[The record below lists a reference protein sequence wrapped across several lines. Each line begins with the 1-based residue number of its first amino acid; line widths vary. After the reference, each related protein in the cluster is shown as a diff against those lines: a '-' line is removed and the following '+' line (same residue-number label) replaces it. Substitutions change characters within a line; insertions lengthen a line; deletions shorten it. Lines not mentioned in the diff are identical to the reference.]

1 MYYQKHQTRFVW
13 PIVAVI
19 VVIIVFHVIIYMMT
33 SGGGWFWL
41 LLSSLPPIL
50 ILSFFAYSYRFYFVS
65 ADHDEL
71 RFGYALWSVRLNVTD
86 IAQIEET
93 NIRWIEWRG
102 HGWRLKSLKHIGYI
116 TGNGSGIHLALS
128 TGREYTFNYDDPMA
142 CITAF
147 DERTTLDHK
156 PQAVAIDEP
165 ETPEIAVADEQPDSS
180 KL

>member
-71 RFGYALWSVRLNVTD
+71 RYWV
-86 IAQIEET
+86 QC
-93 NIRWIEWRG
+93 
-102 HGWRLKSLKHIGYI
+102 
-116 TGNGSGIHLALS
+116 
-128 TGREYTFNYDDPMA
+128 
-142 CITAF
+142 CIN
-147 DERTTLDHK
+147 K
-156 PQAVAIDEP
+156 IEP
-165 ETPEIAVADEQPDSS
+165 ELTIEDARRLIELWIATRQSAKTQMPIEFP
-180 KL
+180 K